1 LARSNCCKRHAKRAV
16 FAWISPQIGKAA
28 SLGEKTLDFMKTAL
42 SLVVFLLLLTLAGFA
57 EEIPSGPQPQAAVL
71 SAAVPPLVQPIV
83 VVPKAQKPVS
93 TRKFWA
99 LTAFSAAMTVAD
111 IELTQNCLATVRGCY
126 ETDPLYGTHPT
137 RARMYAINVPI
148 NAAVA
153 YVSYKAMTGKRLSKL
168 WAWPQLALTATHF
181 GGVVTNITTRR

>member
-1 LARSNCCKRHAKRAV
+1 M
-16 FAWISPQIGKAA
+16 
-28 SLGEKTLDFMKTAL
+28 DFMKTAL
-42 SLVVFLLLLTLAGFA
+42 TFVLFLLVLNLAGFA
-57 EEIPSGPQPQAAVL
+57 EEVPSGPQPQVAVL
-71 SAAVPPLVQPIV
+71 TAAVPPLVQPIV
-83 VVPKAQKPVS
+83 VVPKNQKPQRPIS
-93 TRKFWA
+93 AKKFWA

-153 YVSYKAMTGKRLSKL
+153 YVSYKAMTGKRRSRL
-168 WAWPQLALTATHF
+168 WMWPQLALTATHF
-181 GGVVTNITTRR
+181 GGVVTNITTRQ

>member
-1 LARSNCCKRHAKRAV
+1 M
-16 FAWISPQIGKAA
+16 KAA
-28 SLGEKTLDFMKTAL
+28 ISIVL
-42 SLVVFLLLLTLAGFA
+42 FLLLTSLAGFA
-57 EEIPSGPQPQAAVL
+57 AEPPSGPEPQAAVL

-83 VVPKAQKPVS
+83 VVPKTTKPVS

-99 LTAFSAAMTVAD
+99 LTAFSAAMAVAD

-137 RARMYAINVPI
+137 RLRMYAINVPI

-153 YVSYKAMTGKRLSKL
+153 YVSYKALTGRRLSKV
-168 WAWPQLALTATHF
+168 WAWPQLARTATHF
-181 GGVVTNITTRR
+181 GGVVTNITTRQ

>member
-1 LARSNCCKRHAKRAV
+1 MS
-16 FAWISPQIGKAA
+16 
-28 SLGEKTLDFMKTAL
+28 
-42 SLVVFLLLLTLAGFA
+42 LAGFA
-57 EEIPSGPQPQAAVL
+57 AEPPSGPEPQAAVL
-71 SAAVPPLVQPIV
+71 VAAVPPLVQPIV
-83 VVPKAQKPVS
+83 VVPKMSKPVS

-99 LTAFSAAMTVAD
+99 LTVFSAAMTVAD

-137 RARMYAINVPI
+137 RLRMYAINVPI

-153 YVSYKAMTGKRLSKL
+153 YVSYKALKGKRLSRV

-181 GGVVTNITTRR
+181 GGVVTNITTRQ